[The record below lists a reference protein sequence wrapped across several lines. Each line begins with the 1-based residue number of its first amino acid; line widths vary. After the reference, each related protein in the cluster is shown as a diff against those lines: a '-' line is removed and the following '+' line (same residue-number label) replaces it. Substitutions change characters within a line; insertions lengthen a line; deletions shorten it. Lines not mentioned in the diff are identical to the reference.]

1 MPRDPADER
10 LADPDWL
17 REQYVERDLT
27 IFDIAD
33 ECDCNQ
39 STVSRWL
46 DIHGVDTGQ
55 TSLVAEARAADVDPF
70 SRVGGDD

>member
-1 MPRDPADER
+1 MTRAADER

-27 IFDIAD
+27 SYEIA
-33 ECDCNQ
+33 ELCDCTP

-46 DIHGVDTGQ
+46 QKHGVDTGQ

-70 SRVGGDD
+70 ERVGGDD